1 MNTQELFTKMEECW
15 TAFSTNHKETKKV
28 AHKTAR
34 KAASELKK
42 LIAQYNKASVAEDK
56 AK

>member
-1 MNTQELFTKMEECW
+1 MNTQELFAKMEECW
-15 TAFSTNHKETKKV
+15 NAFSTNHKETKKV

-42 LIAQYNKASVAEDK
+42 LIAQYNKASVSEDK